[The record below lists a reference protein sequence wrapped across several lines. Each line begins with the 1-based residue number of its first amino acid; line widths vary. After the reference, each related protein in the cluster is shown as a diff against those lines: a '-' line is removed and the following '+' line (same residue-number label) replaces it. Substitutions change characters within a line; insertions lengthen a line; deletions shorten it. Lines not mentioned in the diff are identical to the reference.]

1 MALFA
6 ECVAHVDERKLGFAV
21 KKELSFP
28 CAAEYECVEKNVF
41 FKIFQLSNDIFL
53 NYGSNNGIVEECTC
67 TELEEFIKALEYF
80 LEFASTVPSKI
91 DMDMAANIEN
101 TLNREMLANTANK
114 LEALATFD
122 TQEAIS
128 EVVHN
133 VVQNKCNT
141 ACDMPKLIPGTALT
155 CTLKIMI
162 WH

>member
-67 TELEEFIKALEYF
+67 TELEEFINALEHF
-80 LEFASTVPSKI
+80 LEFVSTVPSKI
-91 DMDMAANIEN
+91 DMEMAANIEDAM
-101 TLNREMLANTANK
+101 NREMLANTANK
-114 LEALATFD
+114 LATFD

-128 EVVHN
+128 EVVQN
-133 VVQNKCNT
+133 VVPKKCNT

>member
-21 KKELSFP
+21 KKEVNFP

-67 TELEEFIKALEYF
+67 TELEEFIKALEHF

-114 LEALATFD
+114 LAALA

-133 VVQNKCNT
+133 VVQQKCNT
-141 ACDMPKLIPGTALT
+141 ACDMPKLIPGTLSIH
-155 CTLKIMI
+155 TLKIMI